1 MTRIL
6 KRGWNIPIERNKTD
20 KKTLNYLISD
30 KSECAIYCNLLFQTT
45 NTYLPTA

>member
-20 KKTLNYLISD
+20 KKILNYLEYVFLVKKFI
-30 KSECAIYCNLLFQTT
+30 
-45 NTYLPTA
+45 